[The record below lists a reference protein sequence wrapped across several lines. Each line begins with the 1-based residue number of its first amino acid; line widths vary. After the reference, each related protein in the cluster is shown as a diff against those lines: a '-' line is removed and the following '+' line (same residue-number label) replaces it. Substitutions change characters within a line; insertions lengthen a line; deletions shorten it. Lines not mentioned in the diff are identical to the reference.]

1 MRVYAFAKA
10 VQLYPNPVTGDV
22 LNISGLQAGDV
33 ELTIT
38 NLLGQLVV
46 ETKEMSGNGQVAISG
61 LNSFKAGI
69 YLVTISQDEQSTSKN
84 IVIK

>member
-1 MRVYAFAKA
+1 M
-10 VQLYPNPVTGDV
+10 
-22 LNISGLQAGDV
+22 NISGLQAGDV

-38 NLLGQLVV
+38 NLLGQLVI

-61 LNSFKAGI
+61 VNSFKAGI
-69 YLVTISQDEQSTSKN
+69 YHVTILQNEQSTSKK